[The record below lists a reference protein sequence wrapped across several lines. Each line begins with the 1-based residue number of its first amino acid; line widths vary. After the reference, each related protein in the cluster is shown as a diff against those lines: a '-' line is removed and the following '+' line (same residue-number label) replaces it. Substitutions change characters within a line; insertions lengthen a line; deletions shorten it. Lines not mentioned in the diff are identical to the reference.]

1 MLMDFYFF
9 KKQIGFNC
17 AFRRVLGVVWLLAA
31 AGACGPRSASKTSLT
46 PDEAFARLK
55 PSSGIPMLCNLINGF
70 GCGRLSLSS
79 STGEQSITHEDF
91 LVSCTQNSA
100 GISMSARDQA
110 GFGPGLSFGF
120 NIAGVS
126 AFTEEKFVCG
136 GLQLTN
142 DPAVAK
148 WKPKSCGVFVRYGE
162 TEVWTIADEPC
173 TVTLQ
178 FVEGAW
184 RGVVDC
190 PRLSNGTTVWNFNEA
205 GVFTCPK

>member
-1 MLMDFYFF
+1 MDFYFL
-9 KKQIGFNC
+9 KKRTPFAC
-17 AFRRVLGVVWLLAA
+17 TPSGVAALALLSAA
-31 AGACGPRSASKTSLT
+31 VCACGPRSASKTSLT

-55 PSSGIPMLCNLINGF
+55 PNSGVPLLCNLVNGY

-79 STGEQSITHEDF
+79 STGEQSVTHEDF
-91 LVSCTQNSA
+91 LVTCSQNTS
-100 GISMSARDQA
+100 GISVSARDQA
-110 GFGPGLSFGF
+110 GQGPGLSFGF
-120 NIAGVS
+120 NVAGVS
-126 AFTEEKFVCG
+126 AFTEEKYVCG
-136 GLQLTN
+136 GLQLTT
-142 DPAVAK
+142 DPAIAK
-148 WKPKSCGVFVRYGE
+148 WKSKSCGVFVRYGE

-178 FVEGAW
+178 FVDGAW